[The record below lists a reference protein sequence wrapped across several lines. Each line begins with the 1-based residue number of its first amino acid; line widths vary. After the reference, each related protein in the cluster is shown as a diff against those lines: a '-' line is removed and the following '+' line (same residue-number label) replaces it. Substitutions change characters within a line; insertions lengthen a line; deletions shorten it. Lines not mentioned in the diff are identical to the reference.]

1 MTKEDYLRLLESVDT
16 TDGSIAFSR
25 IWDIVHDY
33 LINFPEST
41 LAGQFDGYVGLDTAN
56 EMMKKEVN
64 DGCDVLYMHEFTKD
78 IEPYDEFFLVGADN
92 ILLHI
97 REHNVK
103 GLLYGICEQ
112 IKSEMENPLNEI
124 NNKRVKAESGRNR

>member
-1 MTKEDYLRLLESVDT
+1 MIREEYIKLLKSVDP

-33 LINFPEST
+33 ILDYPEST
-41 LAGQFDGYVGLDTAN
+41 IADNFEGYIGLDEAN
-56 EMMKKEVN
+56 ELMKEEVN
-64 DGCDVLYMHEFTKD
+64 AGCDVLYMHEFTKD

-97 REHNVK
+97 REQYVRC
-103 GLLYGICEQ
+103 LLLNLLEH
-112 IKSEMENPLNEI
+112 IKYEMKEE
-124 NNKRVKAESGRNR
+124 

>member
-1 MTKEDYLRLLESVDT
+1 MKRNEYIKLLESVDT

-33 LINFPEST
+33 ILDYPEST
-41 LAGQFDGYVGLDTAN
+41 VADCFDGYIGLDTAN
-56 EMMKKEVN
+56 EMMKKEVE

-97 REHNVK
+97 REPYVKSLLFNVC
-103 GLLYGICEQ
+103 GHIRY
-112 IKSEMENPLNEI
+112 EMEDE
-124 NNKRVKAESGRNR
+124 NK